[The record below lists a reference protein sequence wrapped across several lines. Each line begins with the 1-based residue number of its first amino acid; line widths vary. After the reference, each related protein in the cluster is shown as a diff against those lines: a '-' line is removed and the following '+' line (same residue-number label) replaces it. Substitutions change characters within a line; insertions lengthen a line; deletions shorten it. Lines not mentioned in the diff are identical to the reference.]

1 MNRSKLIHRQCT
13 WVIQRQNTIRVT
25 HVTLICNKTKQQQKI
40 NTNNTN
46 VYITDNKNKR
56 KQNYVKKKK
65 CNHM

>member
-25 HVTLICNKTKQQQKI
+25 HVTLICNKTTKQQQKI

-65 CNHM
+65 KT